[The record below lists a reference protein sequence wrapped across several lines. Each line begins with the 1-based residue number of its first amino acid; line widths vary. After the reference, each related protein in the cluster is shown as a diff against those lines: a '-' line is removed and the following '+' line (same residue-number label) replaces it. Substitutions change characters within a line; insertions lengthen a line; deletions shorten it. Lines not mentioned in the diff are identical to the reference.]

1 MSETREREKGLETK
15 NNLPTVHVCSYYST
29 VLQVPLLQ
37 VLLLTTRYVRTYRPS
52 LLKKENT
59 ALLKKSN
66 IIQTR
71 GTMKAVSRIYL
82 TKGNTR
88 RQQRVVKVTS
98 AAISIQ
104 HQPSAINKRRITL
117 YNKQET
123 RIDRQATGH
132 RSQDHSFQRFRQAG
146 YNKFKNYRTLTYF
159 HTRR

>member
-82 TKGNTR
+82 TKGISLPGTLQNTR

-104 HQPSAINKRRITL
+104 HPASAISYQL
-117 YNKQET
+117 P
-123 RIDRQATGH
+123 ATV
-132 RSQDHSFQRFRQAG
+132 RSTNDG
-146 YNKFKNYRTLTYF
+146 
-159 HTRR
+159 